1 MALNGK
7 IAKAQSLTGN
17 LVKSSGS
24 GGDPN
29 PVITRGSGLNSII
42 SVNPSEPNV
51 ASGDRSIAIGTG
63 NQATA
68 NGAIAFGVLNLAT
81 AQNAIAIGNKIQ
93 NKPANQATNLGA
105 IAIGSSTQATGLYAV
120 SVGNQTIA
128 SGGAAFA
135 AGNFTEASGT
145 FGVATGYATEAEARY
160 SAAFGNSTDATGGA
174 SFVIGAFNEPDANAV
189 DSTHGQESRKYI
201 FIVGNGTD
209 DSNRSN
215 AMTVDWDGNAVVA
228 GKLAVGAAPVNA
240 MDVATKQYVDQQG
253 GGGGTSD
260 YTDLTN
266 KPQINGVTLSGNK
279 TAANLGLASAS
290 DLAAKAD
297 KVTEVTVST
306 AGAVTQALDAGKIY
320 HFTGALTALTITL
333 NAPASGQLAQYH
345 FDFLSG
351 STAPTL
357 TMPNTVTMP
366 DSFAVEANKRYEV
379 DVLNNYGA
387 VVSWAT

>member
-29 PVITRGSGLNSII
+29 PVITRGSGLNSIM

-51 ASGDRSIAIGTG
+51 ASGEKSIAIGTA

-68 NGAIAFGVLNLAT
+68 RGAIALGVLNIAS

-215 AMTVDWDGNAVVA
+215 AMTVDWDGNTVVA
-228 GKLAVGAAPVNA
+228 GKMTVGAAPVNDL
-240 MDVATKQYVDQQG
+240 DVATKKYVDDNAG

-260 YTDLTN
+260 YNALSN
-266 KPQINGVTLSGNK
+266 RPQINGVTLSGNK
-279 TAANLGLASAS
+279 TASALGLSP
-290 DLAAKAD
+290 
-297 KVTEVTVST
+297 TEVTVST

-320 HFTGALTALTITL
+320 HFTGALTDLTVTL
-333 NAPASGQLAQYH
+333 NAPASGDLAQYH

-366 DSFAVEANKRYEV
+366 DSFTVEASKRYEV

-387 VVSWAT
+387 VMAWS